1 MTNELQD
8 MYRQSAE
15 WIEKAGKI
23 VLVPHYNPDG
33 DAIGSCLAL
42 HNLLLAKGK
51 SSIAI
56 SPNEFP
62 DFLSWMPGSEQI
74 YLYNRDKTISDLHI
88 VEADL
93 IIMVDFSSK
102 RRLNHL
108 EDAILGASAKKINI
122 DHHPEPDQLA
132 DILFSDTSVS
142 STAELVYR
150 FIEGTGNLGFLN
162 KNIASCIFCGIMTD
176 TGCFSH
182 NSSTPETYDVVS
194 QLLKQGINKDFI
206 FAKVFQ
212 DYSEQRMKMLGYT
225 LSKKMVVMPE
235 LHTAYLS
242 LTKAEMELY
251 NHQLGDTEGF
261 VNIPFSIRGII
272 CTALFLE
279 KDDHIKI
286 SLRSRG
292 DFSVNDLARAI
303 YIGGGHRNA
312 AGATAYTGLDESI
325 ETFIRAMRLH
335 QSELQEV
342 AKEVDLIDEP

>member
-1 MTNELQD
+1 MTNDLQNN
-8 MYRQSAE
+8 YRQSAE
-15 WIEKAGKI
+15 WLEKAENI

-42 HNLLLAKGK
+42 HNLLLLKEK
-51 SSIAI
+51 KSIAI

-62 DFLSWMPGSEQI
+62 EFLSWMPGSESI
-74 YLYNRDKTISDLHI
+74 YLYNRDKQIADQHI
-88 VEADL
+88 LAADL

-142 STAELVYR
+142 STAELIYR
-150 FIEGTGNLGFLN
+150 FIEGTNNLSYLN
-162 KNIASCIFCGIMTD
+162 KDIASCIFCGIMTD

-194 QLLKQGINKDFI
+194 QLLRQGINKDFI

-212 DYSEQRMKMLGYT
+212 DYSEQRMKMLGFA
-225 LSKKMVVMPE
+225 LSKKMVVVPE

-242 LTKAEMELY
+242 LTKAEMDLY

-279 KDDHIKI
+279 KEDHIKI

-292 DFSVNDLARAI
+292 KYSVNDLARAI

-312 AGATAYTGLDESI
+312 AGATAYLSLDESI
-325 ETFIRAMRLH
+325 QVFIQKLKSD
-335 QSELQEV
+335 QSELQAV
-342 AKEVDLIDEP
+342 AKEVELIDEL